1 MLNNFVKSYCVG
13 SGKSFLSEWIFY
25 ELNTNYLDILHPL
38 HKDKIMDLESDN
50 LMRAFQIAKEN
61 APCFIFIDNIDS
73 LNDEFMKKLA
83 MFLNE
88 FLDIPTIA
96 TSNQPWRLCK

>member
-1 MLNNFVKSYCVG
+1 M
-13 SGKSFLSEWIFY
+13 
-25 ELNTNYLDILHPL
+25 DILHPL
-38 HKDKIMDLESDN
+38 HKDQIMDLESDN
-50 LMRAFQIAKEN
+50 LLRAFQIAKEK

-83 MFLNE
+83 LFLNE